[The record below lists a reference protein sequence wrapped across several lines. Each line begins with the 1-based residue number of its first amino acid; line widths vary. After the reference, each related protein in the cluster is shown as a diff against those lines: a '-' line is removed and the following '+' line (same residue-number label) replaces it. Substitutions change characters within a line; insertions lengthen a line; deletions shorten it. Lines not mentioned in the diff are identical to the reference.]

1 MHSLPISA
9 LGHCHLSV
17 SVCLCRVFFSPIW
30 PLDDE
35 TAAPVFWHELSLHIR
50 PLWWR
55 LSAWHARICP
65 WLINPHTHMCTCS
78 LTHSNTHITSGSPTT
93 SRLFLSYTRTRCPTQ
108 LSITAPE
115 KVGWTNL
122 CSPQRDSVLA
132 DTSDRPK
139 KKKKG
144 HAHKHMHLLYKHNY
158 NYLLSPSAF
167 QIQRSG
173 RHLYTSTVYIC
184 LHTDS
189 ITHAWA
195 LFPSLLLLIWYMAQS
210 WIQLDWSY
218 VCSPANGR

>member
-1 MHSLPISA
+1 MET
-9 LGHCHLSV
+9 V
-17 SVCLCRVFFSPIW
+17 SVAR
-30 PLDDE
+30 
-35 TAAPVFWHELSLHIR
+35 LH
-50 PLWWR
+50 L
-55 LSAWHARICP
+55 
-65 WLINPHTHMCTCS
+65 S
-78 LTHSNTHITSGSPTT
+78 LTHKSPYTHVH
-93 SRLFLSYTRTRCPTQ
+93 LFTHTLKYTHHLWLTNNLSSLSLLHTHTRCPTQ

-195 LFPSLLLLIWYMAQS
+195 LFSSLLLLIWYMAQS